1 MAVFLFL
8 MAAIGGVVV
17 VVVVVVGDLVLENP
31 SAGEVTVFTQP
42 ISGYRQG
49 QLLAVAAILG
59 IVVALLLV
67 ASMTSTQRR
76 RARRK
81 QLRAIRAA
89 IQRRAAAP
97 AGEQAGLLDEW
108 FGRHVP
114 LGDHGQPAR

>member
-8 MAAIGGVVV
+8 MAAIGGVV

-108 FGRHVP
+108 FGRHVS

>member
-17 VVVVVVGDLVLENP
+17 VGDRVLENP
-31 SAGEVTVFTQP
+31 SAGEVIVFTQP
-42 ISGYRQG
+42 VSGYRQG
-49 QLLAVAAILG
+49 VLLAVAAVLG
-59 IVVALLLV
+59 VVVAVLLV
-67 ASMTSTQRR
+67 ASMSSTQRR

-114 LGDHGQPAR
+114 LGDHGQPVR